1 MDNNII
7 FIKKMVEVYGNRTI
21 PKTMPNAP
29 KLEVLGVKEVFGGH
43 YIVDI
48 FISDWQDVNIHEW
61 FDKLVMVT
69 KIIKG
74 TLSEVTSVNF
84 NPVTKRN

>member
-1 MDNNII
+1 
-7 FIKKMVEVYGNRTI
+7 MVEVYGNRTI

-29 KLEVLGVKEVFGGH
+29 KLEVLDVKEVYGGH

-48 FISDWQDVNIHEW
+48 FVLDWEDVNIHEW
-61 FDKLVMVT
+61 FDKLVKVT

-74 TLSEVTSVNF
+74 TLSEVTSLNF
-84 NPVTKRN
+84 NPIAKRN